1 MKSVSSSEK
10 TADDRSPFAIGY
22 GWAARIM
29 GIGIEAIVPIL
40 LGALVDYW
48 LGTVVLFLFLGLL
61 LGCFVGYTQ
70 LLKIVREADSKQ
82 K

>member
-1 MKSVSSSEK
+1 MESGSPGEDGG
-10 TADDRSPFAIGY
+10 DDRSPFAIGY

-29 GIGIEAIVPIL
+29 GIGIETIVPIL

-70 LLKIVREADSKQ
+70 LLKIVREEDSK
-82 K
+82 KK